1 MTKQLV
7 MKIFSSA
14 ILLLL
19 LQISVKAQFLDSLQI
34 QAGTNVTVASKDYL
48 PLWLVSNRFGVVRDR
63 KFDFSTHFRATNSNR
78 FGAPVSIYDEN
89 DRGIYVDYGID
100 VYNND
105 HLKKNLFKEAFAKA
119 RYKHLTFS
127 AGRFTQIIGEV
138 DPDLSS
144 GSLGVSGNAL
154 PITKLNLSL
163 TYTDVPFTNGW
174 IQFKGTFSHGWMG
187 EDQFMKHAYLHEK
200 NIYFR
205 LGKHKLKLYGGV
217 QHYAVWGGYRPDFF
231 KTDRSLK
238 GWLNVVS
245 GIEINDGSV
254 TDGSLPNRPG
264 DQRGVIEVGAEWEN
278 DDFKFQVNNQTPF
291 DSGQGIDI
299 RNIDR
304 LLSLNITNKKEG
316 GIFKKLTLEF
326 IHTTQSNDF
335 YNLKYRESYY
345 NNGIYRTGWE
355 YNDMIVGTPLFTN
368 RWRASKY
375 FDSIKPFDWNAPQQ
389 TISSLD
395 NIINNRILGGHVGAI
410 FALSESI
417 SSKTLITYTKNLGDN
432 RLNGVFTPFK
442 KQWYTMQEI
451 SWHMPNTQLSFT
463 GTIAYDFGDLSTNL
477 GSMFGLQW
485 QLRR

>member
-1 MTKQLV
+1 
-7 MKIFSSA
+7 
-14 ILLLL
+14 
-19 LQISVKAQFLDSLQI
+19 
-34 QAGTNVTVASKDYL
+34 
-48 PLWLVSNRFGVVRDR
+48 
-63 KFDFSTHFRATNSNR
+63 
-78 FGAPVSIYDEN
+78 
-89 DRGIYVDYGID
+89 
-100 VYNND
+100 
-105 HLKKNLFKEAFAKA
+105 
-119 RYKHLTFS
+119 
-127 AGRFTQIIGEV
+127 
-138 DPDLSS
+138 
-144 GSLGVSGNAL
+144 
-154 PITKLNLSL
+154 
-163 TYTDVPFTNGW
+163 
-174 IQFKGTFSHGWMG
+174 MG

-368 RWRASKY
+368 RWRASNILTVLNRLTGTRRNKQ
-375 FDSIKPFDWNAPQQ
+375 SAPW
-389 TISSLD
+389 
-395 NIINNRILGGHVGAI
+395 IIL
-410 FALSESI
+410 
-417 SSKTLITYTKNLGDN
+417 LITG
-432 RLNGVFTPFK
+432 F
-442 KQWYTMQEI
+442 
-451 SWHMPNTQLSFT
+451 
-463 GTIAYDFGDLSTNL
+463 
-477 GSMFGLQW
+477 
-485 QLRR
+485 